1 MFPEASIN
9 NLSSTYYNHCPMLIL
24 PETNLINTH
33 RYIYI
38 IPFRL
43 LAAKFEHPEF
53 NNVFNLAWSP
63 TAPCQLTSTIIRKII
78 MRWNKYVFG
87 NIFYT
92 KKRTNARLR
101 GIQMAQENNFSH
113 NLDRLERSF
122 KKDLKKV
129 LREEESLWY
138 KNSKVNWLT
147 NGDKNTKFFHLS
159 TII

>member
-9 NLSSTYYNHCPMLIL
+9 NLSSTYSNHCPMLIL

-113 NLDRLERSF
+113 NLDRLERSL
-122 KKDLKKV
+122 KKDL
-129 LREEESLWY
+129 RRSY
-138 KNSKVNWLT
+138 GRKNPFGIKTL
-147 NGDKNTKFFHLS
+147 K
-159 TII
+159 